1 MSVGDR
7 TVRLIARDELR
18 MMARNRV
25 AVIAFAMLVLL
36 TLVAVASSWAHRNGV
51 AALRDRHAHVAE
63 RAFDAQPD
71 RHPHRMVHYGTFIF
85 RPPGP
90 LAAFD
95 PGVDAYTGNSM
106 FLEGHRQNTANFGDV
121 RQSSLLVRFGQLT
134 PAFVLQVVAPL
145 LPIFLGYG
153 ALARE
158 TERGTLRLLMLQGAS
173 RRQVVRGKLL
183 ALGTVAL
190 IAGAPAMIGLLLIA
204 GQPGALTQHMLA
216 PMSLIALGYA
226 TYLAVWAVLILLVS
240 ALVRRSR
247 DALLALVAVWAVTLV
262 LVPRVAPDLASAAVP
277 LANRLQTD
285 VAIARDLRT
294 MGDSHDHDDPHFAAF
309 QRSVLARYGV
319 DRVEDLPV
327 NYKGVVAMEG
337 ERMTASLFDR
347 YATDSFAAQAR
358 QNGIVA
364 AIGVLSPAIAL
375 RSLSMAAA
383 GTDFAGHRRFLEQAE
398 AYRYALVQ
406 RLNRMQAEG
415 VRYADDTAKDAGAD
429 RRKRVS
435 GDHWRAMPDFR
446 FVPPDGRTLATAA
459 LPGLAIVIGWLAL
472 ALTLLTL
479 ATRRLG
485 ARS

>member
-1 MSVGDR
+1 MSA
-7 TVRLIARDELR
+7 VRLIARDELR

-36 TLVAVASSWAHRNGV
+36 TLVAVASSWAHRNSV

-145 LPIFLGYG
+145 LLIFLGYG

-158 TERGTLRLLMLQGAS
+158 TERGTLRLLMLQGVG

-183 ALGTVAL
+183 ALGAVAL

-204 GQPGALTQHMLA
+204 GQPGALME
-216 PMSLIALGYA
+216 PMFVIALGYA

-240 ALVRRSR
+240 ALARRSR

-294 MGDSHDHDDPHFAAF
+294 LGDSHDPDDPHFAAF
-309 QRSVLARYGV
+309 KRSVLARCGV
-319 DRVEDLPV
+319 DRIEDLPV

-358 QNGIVA
+358 QNGIVE
-364 AIGVLSPAIAL
+364 AIGLLSPAIAL

-415 VRYADDTAKDAGAD
+415 VRYADDVAVDAGAD

-435 GDHWRAMPDFR
+435 GDRWRAMPDFR
-446 FVPPDGRTLATAA
+446 FVAPTGTALAVAA
-459 LPGLAIVIGWLAL
+459 LPGLAIVVGWLAVALALL
-472 ALTLLTL
+472 ALT
-479 ATRRLG
+479 TRRLG
-485 ARS
+485 ARR